1 MLMQLVRIVSMG
13 VFVLVVIGGGDVGNG
28 DDLVMNL
35 PVHSSWN
42 ILRLAGLFA
51 EA

>member
-1 MLMQLVRIVSMG
+1 MG
-13 VFVLVVIGGGDVGNG
+13 VFVLVVIGGGDDDVGNG